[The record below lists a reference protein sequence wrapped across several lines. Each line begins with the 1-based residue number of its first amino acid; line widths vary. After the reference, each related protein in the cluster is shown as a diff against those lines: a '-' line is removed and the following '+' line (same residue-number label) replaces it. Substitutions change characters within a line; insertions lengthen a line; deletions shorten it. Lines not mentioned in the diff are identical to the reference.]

1 MYSKKNREEYGGYII
16 TPPPGYDGSR
26 FGSRSDGRD
35 DSFPPYDRQPQIYS
49 QKQRKNPQEDKYER
63 TDAECEACDR
73 GEAKGLFPFMKNGI
87 GQEELLLIA
96 LLIVLV
102 GEKNVSPEI
111 VLILA
116 LLLCI

>member
-1 MYSKKNREEYGGYII
+1 MYSRKTREEYGDFII

-35 DSFPPYDRQPQIYS
+35 DSFPPYDSQAQIYS
-49 QKQRKNPQEDKYER
+49 QSDKKKEQ
-63 TDAECEACDR
+63 TSDKHELNKSAS
-73 GEAKGLFPFMKNGI
+73 LFPFLKKGI

-102 GEKNVSPEI
+102 GEKEVSPEI

>member
-1 MYSKKNREEYGGYII
+1 MYSRKSREEYGDYII

-35 DSFPPYDRQPQIYS
+35 DSFPPYDNQRQIYS
-49 QKQRKNPQEDKYER
+49 QPAKSKSETER
-63 TDAECEACDR
+63 EN
-73 GEAKGLFPFMKNGI
+73 GEENKKSGLFPFLKKGI

-102 GEKNVSPEI
+102 GEKDISPEI

>member
-1 MYSKKNREEYGGYII
+1 MYSKKNREEYGEYII

-26 FGSRSDGRD
+26 FGHRSDGRD
-35 DSFPPYDRQPQIYS
+35 DSFPPYDKQPQIYS
-49 QKQRKNPQEDKYER
+49 QRPRKHSDEEQKCEHGE
-63 TDAECEACDR
+63 ECGSCEKR
-73 GEAKGLFPFMKNGI
+73 EEKGLFPFMKKGI

-102 GEKNVSPEI
+102 GEKSVSPEI

>member
-1 MYSKKNREEYGGYII
+1 MYSRKTREEYGDYVI

-35 DSFPPYDRQPQIYS
+35 DSFPPYNNRNRIYS
-49 QKQRKNPQEDKYER
+49 PQSVEREEAEDKKIS
-63 TDAECEACDR
+63 EAD
-73 GEAKGLFPFMKNGI
+73 EKSLFPFLKKGI

-96 LLIVLV
+96 LLLVLV

>member
-1 MYSKKNREEYGGYII
+1 MYSRKSREDYII

-35 DSFPPYDRQPQIYS
+35 DSFPPYDRSS
-49 QKQRKNPQEDKYER
+49 QLFSQVSEKKAEETCEECRP
-63 TDAECEACDR
+63 ECEEKETHAM
-73 GEAKGLFPFMKNGI
+73 FPFLKKGI
-87 GQEELLLIA
+87 GQEELILIA
-96 LLIVLV
+96 LLIVIV

-111 VLILA
+111 ILLLG

>member
-1 MYSKKNREEYGGYII
+1 MYSRKTREEYGNYVI

-26 FGSRSDGRD
+26 FRSRSDGRD
-35 DSFPPYDRQPQIYS
+35 DSFPPYDSQTQIYS
-49 QKQRKNPQEDKYER
+49 RPAQKAEQPGEKHEENKN
-63 TDAECEACDR
+63 AS
-73 GEAKGLFPFMKNGI
+73 LFPFLKKGI

-102 GEKNVSPEI
+102 GEKDVSPEI

>member
-1 MYSKKNREEYGGYII
+1 MYSRRTREEYGDYII

-26 FGSRSDGRD
+26 FGNRSDGRD
-35 DSFPPYDRQPQIYS
+35 DSFPPYDSQTQIYS
-49 QKQRKNPQEDKYER
+49 QSEKKKESTREKREENKNVS
-63 TDAECEACDR
+63 
-73 GEAKGLFPFMKNGI
+73 LFPFLKKGI

-102 GEKNVSPEI
+102 GEKDVSPEI
-111 VLILA
+111 VIILA